1 MMKSVWTAVF
11 SVGVSSCF
19 AMAEEPKTAATQPPR
34 KVVDLYNQY
43 MDTADWQ
50 MAELIALGAREKFGE
65 DLPIIQRMLVEV
77 EKAKGSAPAAEKAV
91 ELPAPPE
98 YQGTFVCTYSIAE
111 LIADHESEEVATLA
125 IIKKARLLVDDG
137 IKSEAESNV
146 GLYRAKKVL
155 VVSTT
160 QQKHNAMTALFKE
173 LRAAKDAAPT
183 KLAAK

>member
-19 AMAEEPKTAATQPPR
+19 VMADDPKAAATQPPR

-65 DLPIIQRMLVEV
+65 GLPIIQRMLVEV
-77 EKAKGSAPAAEKAV
+77 EKAKVSTPAADQAV
-91 ELPAPPE
+91 ELPATPE
-98 YQGTFVCTYSIAE
+98 YEGYFVCTYSIAE
-111 LIADHESEEVATLA
+111 LVADHESEEVATQA

-146 GLYRAKKVL
+146 GVYHVKKVL
-155 VVSTT
+155 VVKTT
-160 QQKHNAMTALFKE
+160 QQKHDAMKAWFKE
-173 LRAAKDAAPT
+173 LRDAKAVDSAELET
-183 KLAAK
+183 K